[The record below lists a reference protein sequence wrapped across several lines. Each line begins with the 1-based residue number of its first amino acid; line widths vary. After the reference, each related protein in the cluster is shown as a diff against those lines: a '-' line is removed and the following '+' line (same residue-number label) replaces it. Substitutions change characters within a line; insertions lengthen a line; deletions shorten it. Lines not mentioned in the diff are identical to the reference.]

1 MLQTER
7 RRFHRVM
14 LQQPIRA
21 FAGAVAVQLVDAS
34 IAGLRLLHQ
43 NPLPATGMTCRIMFQ
58 SEFGPIS
65 VDCEVVHT
73 VERPAASFGEPPIYQ
88 SGLRVL
94 AADRQSQERLREM
107 VAVLSTTRRNRN
119 EH

>member
-1 MLQTER
+1 MLQHER
-7 RRFHRVM
+7 RRFHRVN
-14 LQQPIRA
+14 LRQPIRA
-21 FAGAVAVQLVDAS
+21 FAGAVPVQLIDAS
-34 IAGLRLLHQ
+34 IAGVRVIHVT
-43 NPLPATGMTCRIMFQ
+43 PLPPAGATCRVMFQ

-73 VERPAASFGEPPIYQ
+73 TDHASGQ
-88 SGLRVL
+88 QTGLRVL

-107 VAVLSTTRRNRN
+107 IAELSAKRRNQG

>member
-1 MLQTER
+1 MPESER

-21 FAGAVAVQLVDAS
+21 FAGAVSVQLVDAS
-34 IAGLRLLHQ
+34 IAGVRVAHQ
-43 NPLPATGMTCRIMFQ
+43 NPLPAAGATCRVMFQ

-73 VERPAASFGEPPIYQ
+73 RGTTPPYQ
-88 SGLRVL
+88 TGLRIL

-107 VAVLSTTRRNRN
+107 IVALSANRRNRN

>member
-1 MLQTER
+1 MLQSER
-7 RRFHRVM
+7 RRFHRVT
-14 LQQPIRA
+14 LKQPIRA
-21 FAGAVAVQLVDAS
+21 FAGAVSVQLVDAS
-34 IAGLRLLHQ
+34 IAGVRVTHQ
-43 NPLPATGMTCRIMFQ
+43 YPLPAAGATCRIMFQ

-73 VERPAASFGEPPIYQ
+73 VERAGGHQ
-88 SGLRVL
+88 TGLRVL

-107 VAVLSTTRRNRN
+107 VTVLSTTTRNRN

>member
-1 MLQTER
+1 MLQQDR
-7 RRFHRVM
+7 RRFHRVN
-14 LQQPIRA
+14 LRQPIRA

-34 IAGLRLLHQ
+34 IAGVRVVHSSA
-43 NPLPATGMTCRIMFQ
+43 LPPAGSTCRVMFQ

-73 VERPAASFGEPPIYQ
+73 EYDPSGQ
-88 SGLRVL
+88 HQTGLRVL

-107 VAVLSTTRRNRN
+107 VAVLSAKKRNS

>member
-1 MLQTER
+1 MLQSER
-7 RRFHRVM
+7 RRFHRV
-14 LQQPIRA
+14 LLVQPIRA
-21 FAGAVAVQLVDAS
+21 FAGATPVSVVDAS
-34 IAGLRLLHQ
+34 IAGLRVQHLS
-43 NPLPATGMTCRIMFQ
+43 NLPQMGATCRVMFQ

-73 VERPAASFGEPPIYQ
+73 VGDPSGYQ
-88 SGLRVL
+88 TGLRVL

-107 VAVLSTTRRNRN
+107 IAVLSTNRRNRN

>member
-1 MLQTER
+1 MLQSER

-21 FAGAVAVQLVDAS
+21 FAGAVPVQLVDAS
-34 IAGLRLLHQ
+34 IAGVRVAHQ
-43 NPLPATGMTCRIMFQ
+43 NPLPATGATCRIMFQ

-73 VERPAASFGEPPIYQ
+73 VERSGALQ
-88 SGLRVL
+88 TGLRVL

-107 VAVLSTTRRNRN
+107 IAVLSTSRRNRN

>member
-1 MLQTER
+1 MPGTER

-14 LQQPIRA
+14 LPQPVRA
-21 FAGAVAVQLVDAS
+21 FAGAVSVQVVDAS
-34 IAGLRLLHQ
+34 IAGLRVWHH
-43 NPLPATGMTCRIMFQ
+43 NPLPSPRSTCRIMFQ

-73 VERPAASFGEPPIYQ
+73 VERPSASFGDQTTYQ
-88 SGLRVL
+88 TGLRVL

-107 VAVLSTTRRNRN
+107 VAVFSKFKRNHN
-119 EH
+119 HH

>member
-1 MLQTER
+1 MLQAER
-7 RRFHRVM
+7 RRFRRVI
-14 LQQPIRA
+14 LVQPIRA
-21 FAGAVAVQLVDAS
+21 FAGATPVQVVDAS
-34 IAGLRLLHQ
+34 IAGLRVLHHTQ
-43 NPLPATGMTCRIMFQ
+43 LPKTGATCRVMFQ

-73 VERPAASFGEPPIYQ
+73 VKRGSKEVADEPSLQ

-107 VAVLSTTRRNRN
+107 IAVLSTSRRNHN

>member
-1 MLQTER
+1 MQ
-7 RRFHRVM
+7 V
-14 LQQPIRA
+14 
-21 FAGAVAVQLVDAS
+21 VDAS
-34 IAGLRLLHQ
+34 IAGLRVLHQ
-43 NPLPATGMTCRIMFQ
+43 NALPIVGATCRIMFQ

-73 VERPAASFGEPPIYQ
+73 VERPSAAFGDPAIYMT
-88 SGLRVL
+88 GLRVL

-107 VAVLSTTRRNRN
+107 VAVFSQSKRNQN

>member
-1 MLQTER
+1 MLQSER
-7 RRFHRVM
+7 RRFHRVI
-14 LQQPIRA
+14 LRQPIRA

-34 IAGLRLLHQ
+34 IAGVRVVHQ
-43 NPLPATGMTCRIMFQ
+43 NPLPAHGATCRIMFQ
-58 SEFGPIS
+58 SDFGPIS

-73 VERPAASFGEPPIYQ
+73 IGHPAGYQ
-88 SGLRVL
+88 TGLRVL

-107 VAVLSTTRRNRN
+107 IAVLSTSRKNKS

>member
-1 MLQTER
+1 MLQSER
-7 RRFHRVM
+7 RRFHRVI
-14 LQQPIRA
+14 LVQPIRA
-21 FAGAVAVQLVDAS
+21 FAGATPVQVVDAS
-34 IAGLRLLHQ
+34 IAGLRVLHQ
-43 NPLPATGMTCRIMFQ
+43 NNLPQTGATCRVMFQ

-73 VERPAASFGEPPIYQ
+73 VERRTKDFDESPTLQ

-107 VAVLSTTRRNRN
+107 IAVLSTSRRNHN

>member
-1 MLQTER
+1 MLQSER
-7 RRFHRVM
+7 RRFHRVI
-14 LQQPIRA
+14 LKQPIRA
-21 FAGAVAVQLVDAS
+21 FAGAVPVQLVDAS
-34 IAGLRLLHQ
+34 IAGLRVAHQ
-43 NPLPATGMTCRIMFQ
+43 SPLPAAGGTCRVMFQ

-73 VERPAASFGEPPIYQ
+73 VDNGAGHQTCLPA
-88 SGLRVL
+88 L

-107 VAVLSTTRRNRN
+107 ITVLSTTKRNHS

>member
-1 MLQTER
+1 MLQSER
-7 RRFHRVM
+7 RRFHRVE

-21 FAGAVAVQLVDAS
+21 FAGAIPVQVVDAS
-34 IAGLRLLHQ
+34 IAGLRILHQ
-43 NPLPATGMTCRIMFQ
+43 SPLPSVGLTSRVMFQ
-58 SEFGPIS
+58 SEFGPIT

-73 VERPAASFGEPPIYQ
+73 VEHPAGFGDPSTYQ
-88 SGLRVL
+88 TGLRVL

-107 VAVLSTTRRNRN
+107 VAVFASRAARNRN

>member
-1 MLQTER
+1 MLQSER
-7 RRFHRVM
+7 RRFHRVI
-14 LQQPIRA
+14 LVQPIRA
-21 FAGAVAVQLVDAS
+21 FAGATPVQVVDAS
-34 IAGLRLLHQ
+34 IAGLRVLHQ
-43 NPLPATGMTCRIMFQ
+43 TQLPQSGATCRVMFQ

-73 VERPAASFGEPPIYQ
+73 VERSSQEIGDNPTLQ
-88 SGLRVL
+88 TGLRVL

-107 VAVLSTTRRNRN
+107 IAVLSTSRRNRN